1 MTDDL
6 KERLEGLAIWH
17 SSNAN
22 DALLN
27 GSRAFHARSA
37 ADIRAAIVSA
47 DDATKNMLCLRA
59 FKAKDRRFTGEGP
72 TGFGEL

>member
-1 MTDDL
+1 MHAHRIQNH
-6 KERLEGLAIWH
+6 ERQ
-17 SSNAN
+17 
-22 DALLN
+22 
-27 GSRAFHARSA
+27 FHAETA

-59 FKAKDRRFTGEGP
+59 FKARDRRFTGEGP